1 MLLKCFQIQ
10 YYHRI
15 SCRTIMPRFSMVFL
29 QIPDILAKISQHQ
42 ERKNKERH
50 DKEAKER
57 QDKDTA
63 TLHLTPSGARVLP
76 LDTVDPRPP
85 LPAPADPPLPAFVTP
100 LPARLASPVALV
112 LQPPPPAH
120 PPPEVARC
128 TTVYVTWWESK
139 NQLNKEDV

>member
-1 MLLKCFQIQ
+1 MA
-10 YYHRI
+10 
-15 SCRTIMPRFSMVFL
+15 RFSMVFL
-29 QIPDILAKISQHQ
+29 QILDILAKISQHQ

-57 QDKDTA
+57 QDKA
-63 TLHLTPSGARVLP
+63 PSGARVVP
-76 LDTVDPRPP
+76 EHTVDPRPP

-100 LPARLASPVALV
+100 LPARPASPVALV

-128 TTVYVTWWESK
+128 TTVYVTW
-139 NQLNKEDV
+139 